1 MCLKFYL
8 EKRTESKLKV
18 QRTLLSKIVLNG
30 LKFVDTYIIFFL
42 LKCKYKLNMIN
53 VNNLLDADNKPIV
66 SLTSFP
72 SRLNNLWMVLY
83 CMYNQTYRPGKIV
96 VTLIRSEI
104 VGGYESLPN
113 SLKYFADKGVEF
125 LFEDENLKPH
135 NKYFYTRQKYPDRV
149 IITIDD
155 DLLYYSDT
163 IDRLMKLHEK
173 YPDAVCSNRVHKVH
187 KENGVLKK
195 YSTWNDVFIP
205 MGPSNNL
212 IALGYSSVLYPPS
225 FHNEL
230 IYDAEKIKKLSLC
243 ADDIWLYVMEVLSNT
258 NVVVGDYYAHPIT
271 LPSSQQI
278 ALQDTNNATE
288 SRNDLYLKLL
298 EGVYNFTSM
307 INV

>member
-173 YPDAVCSNRVHKVH
+173 YPDSVCSNRVHKVH